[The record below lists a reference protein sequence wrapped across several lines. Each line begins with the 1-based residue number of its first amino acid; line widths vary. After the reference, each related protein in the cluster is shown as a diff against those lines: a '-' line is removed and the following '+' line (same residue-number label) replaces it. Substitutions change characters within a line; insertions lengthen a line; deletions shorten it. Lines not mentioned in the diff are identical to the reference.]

1 MNGINRVDVGK
12 HVCVSINGEI
22 KDLELVLANI
32 QNMPEDKVAVDSPLG
47 LTLIYKLVG
56 DKLESVPRV
65 GKRVVVEILNIN

>member
-1 MNGINRVDVGK
+1 MYGINRVDVGK

-22 KDLELVLANI
+22 RDLEVVLANI
-32 QNMPEDKVAVDSPLG
+32 HNMSEDKVAVDSPLG

-56 DKLESVPRV
+56 DKLEFVPRV